1 MIESPKISVVIP
13 TKYAGQSIYATIDTV
28 LSQSYHN
35 YELIISDASY
45 SSELSKVITNKNNS
59 RIRYV
64 NPRRNLSFSDDW
76 NFALEASTGEYV
88 TFIGDDDALLPT
100 ALEFFVTALFKTK
113 ISAFVWNKINYN
125 WPNHLLPDQRNI
137 MVGESSPILYTV
149 SAAKALRLASKF
161 RLGYAKLPCIYNS
174 IVSRQTIENIR
185 KLSPGNSFFCGV
197 VPDVYSSIAIAASIE
212 KYIYAMFPLSVN
224 GAAKH
229 SSGVKQGVPNLS
241 EDLKKTIPD
250 VLSSGNRYHP
260 DIGPFSSSVASI
272 VMGEYLIA
280 KSILKEFHFPEPNW
294 RNYITYMTREAKG
307 SNQAERILNAARHT
321 KRRRGIRLFVPDCM
335 PRSGNDVV
343 YYSNSYFQGRLA
355 LDDSVVGDVR
365 DAAKLFGCLVPR
377 EFALNDRLVIYT
389 MAKVFV
395 KEIVN
400 KLVLLYQFLLVKY

>member
-1 MIESPKISVVIP
+1 MITSPKISVVIP
-13 TKYAGQSIYATIDTV
+13 TKYAGKSIYATIDTV

-45 SSELSKVITNKNNS
+45 SSELAKVITNKNNF

-64 NPRRNLSFSDDW
+64 NPQKNLSFSDDW
-76 NFALEASTGEYV
+76 NSALEASTGDYV

-100 ALEFFVTALFKTK
+100 ALEFFVTALLKTK

-125 WPNHLLPDQRNI
+125 WPNHLLPNQRNI

-174 IVSRQTIENIR
+174 IVSRQIIENIR
-185 KLSPGNSFFCGV
+185 ELSPGNRFFSGV
-197 VPDVYSSIAIAASIE
+197 IPDVYSSVAIAASID

-224 GAAKH
+224 GAAKY
-229 SSGVKQGVPNLS
+229 SSGVKQGLPNLS

-280 KSILKEFHFPEPNW
+280 KSNLKKFYFPEPNW
-294 RNYITYMTREAKG
+294 RNYIKYMIREAKS
-307 SNQAERILNAARHT
+307 SNQADLILTAARHT
-321 KRRRGIRLFVPDCM
+321 IRRRGIRLSVPDCM
-335 PRSGNDVV
+335 PHSGNDIV
-343 YYSNSYFQGRLA
+343 YYSNSHFQGRLA
-355 LDDSVVGDVR
+355 LDDSVVSDVR

-377 EFALNDRLVIYT
+377 EFAINDRLVTYT
-389 MAKVFV
+389 IAKVFL
-395 KEIVN
+395 KDIAN
-400 KLVLLYQFLLVKY
+400 KLVRLYQLLLVKY